1 MTRNIRT
8 DSFSFDTATGL
19 SAEQVQNSRK
29 KYGPNELTPPKRTA
43 WWKDL
48 LAKFD
53 DPTIRILL
61 FAAALSLAVTAIERY
76 ALGNGEAGFLDSL
89 GIFFAVLLA
98 TLVGFLSE
106 RKSAREFE
114 LLNRV
119 KEEIEVKTLRDGQF
133 GAERIDRVVVGDL
146 VRIDPGDK
154 IPADG
159 VLVESTG
166 LYIDQAML
174 TGESVPARKKDFSGE
189 LVLEKLIEATRP
201 GDEWFAARGTMA
213 VDGHGLLLVTAV
225 GDRTEIGGIARS
237 LSDVDPTKSKTPLTA
252 KLSVLAKQ
260 ISVVGVIGAMT
271 IFSVMALVAVWK
283 SPLLPQLFHSTP
295 AAVTLGALS
304 LLVGGLTTRFAL
316 LPFFKRMSME
326 TRTLGPKLLA
336 ALPMAVAA
344 FAILLGVWGTLVT
357 LDWFDEG
364 IALLNEILLAFVVAV
379 TIIVVAV
386 PEGLPMMVTV
396 SLALNMMKMA
406 RENCLVRKL
415 IASETIGAATVIC
428 TDKTG
433 TLTENRM
440 TPVRIFLGEKVYARK
455 DFDQL
460 AETSDWHALCEGIA
474 VNSEANLHVAIDANG
489 AETVTGVGNPTECAL
504 LKFLRE
510 RKFDY
515 LNARKNAERLFELG
529 HNSERKMSVV
539 AVKDSDGFTCFVKG
553 APERILAG
561 CSTLLINGKPEPIGP
576 HLEQIEQT
584 LTAASNDALRVLAL
598 SEIRRAPQSCAVC
611 AHREGSACAKCGER
625 CFVGWVG
632 IADPVRSEVPAA
644 VETCRKAHVEV
655 KMITGDAPAT
665 AVAIARGA
673 GIYAGNPDELV
684 LTSDELAAVPDESL
698 PEVARK
704 IRVLARS
711 TPMDKLRLVKALHK
725 TGEVVAMT
733 GDGTND
739 APALKYAD
747 VGLAM
752 GVTGT
757 EVAKEASDIVLVDDN
772 FKSIVTGVWW
782 GRTLFQNIQRFL
794 QFQLSVNAV
803 ATACALI
810 GPLVGVPLP
819 LTVTQLLWINIIM
832 DTFAAIALSTD
843 PPRLRTMTER
853 PIPRD
858 AHIIT
863 PTMGISILTVSLY
876 QVAILFAAL
885 FGGWFV
891 DPEHIYD
898 FTIPATDPNYL
909 DHNLPSL
916 TIFFTI
922 LVMFQFWHKINCRA
936 LRHDESPFAL
946 LSKNRLFLIIV
957 GTITVVQIIM
967 VQTPFLGH
975 FFRTAPLSLRQWCDI
990 ALLTV
995 TVVPVAWLGRR
1006 IAYYLGLEKAA

>member
-1 MTRNIRT
+1 MPRIIRT
-8 DSFSFDTATGL
+8 SLFSFDTASGL
-19 SAEQVQNSRK
+19 SAERVELLRE
-29 KYGPNELTPPKRTA
+29 KYGLNELSPPRRTP
-43 WWKDL
+43 WWTEL
-48 LAKFD
+48 FAKFD

-61 FAAALSLAVTAIERY
+61 FAAALSLGVTAIERY
-76 ALGNGEAGFLDSL
+76 ALGNDEVSFIDSL

-98 TLVGFLSE
+98 TLVGFFSE
-106 RKSAREFE
+106 RRSARAFE

-119 KEEIEVKTLRDGQF
+119 KEEIAVKTLRDGQL
-133 GAERIDRVVVGDL
+133 GAERIGRIVVGDL

-159 VLVESTG
+159 VLVEAAG
-166 LYIDQAML
+166 LYVDQAML
-174 TGESVPARKKDFSGE
+174 TGESAPARKAEYPGE
-189 LVLEKLIEATRP
+189 LDLETLIAADKIDR
-201 GDEWFAARGTMA
+201 DSFAARGTMVA
-213 VDGHGLLLVTAV
+213 DGHGLMLVTAV
-225 GDRTEIGGIARS
+225 GDRTVMGGIARS
-237 LSDVDPTKSKTPLTA
+237 LAEEDPTKSETPLTA

-260 ISVVGVIGAMT
+260 ISVVGVIGSMA
-271 IFSVMALVAVWK
+271 IFSIMAILAAIK
-283 SPLLPQLFHSTP
+283 SPLLPRLADAPKSAFG
-295 AAVTLGALS
+295 VGILS
-304 LLVGGLTTRFAL
+304 LAAALLLTRSAL
-316 LPFFKRMSME
+316 LPFFRTMAME
-326 TRTLGPKLLA
+326 VKSRRLICLA
-336 ALPMAVAA
+336 ALPSAVAA
-344 FAILLGVWGTLVT
+344 FAVLLGVWGIIASGPSLE
-357 LDWFDEG
+357 EG
-364 IALLNEILLAFVVAV
+364 VELLKNVLLAFVIAV

-440 TPVRIFLGEKVYARK
+440 TPVRILLGGELYGRN
-455 DFDQL
+455 DFERL
-460 AETSDWHALCEGIA
+460 AASPAWSALIEGIA
-474 VNSEANLHVAIDANG
+474 VNSEANLHIEKGENG
-489 AETVTGVGNPTECAL
+489 AETVTDIGNPTECAL

-510 RKFDY
+510 RGVDY
-515 LNARKNAERLFELG
+515 LGERERFRRIFELG
-529 HNSERKMSVV
+529 HNSERKMSAV
-539 AVKDSDGFTCFVKG
+539 AVEDSGASTCFVKG
-553 APERILAG
+553 APEKILAA
-561 CSTLLINGKPEPIGP
+561 CSTILIDGRPEPIEP
-576 HLEQIEQT
+576 HRERVLAT
-584 LTAASNDALRVLAL
+584 LSAASDDALRVLAF
-598 SEIRRAPQSCAVC
+598 SEIRRANAPCA
-611 AHREGSACAKCGER
+611 ACRSSEPEACLRCGGR
-625 CFVGWVG
+625 CFIGLVG
-632 IADPVRSEVPAA
+632 IADPLRREVPAA
-644 VETCRKAHVEV
+644 VRTCQEAFVEV

-665 AVAIARGA
+665 ARAIARGA
-673 GIYAGNPDELV
+673 GIYTGGDDEMV
-684 LTSDELAAVPDESL
+684 LTSDEFAAISDEQL
-698 PEVARK
+698 PAAAKK

-739 APALKYAD
+739 APALKFAD

-752 GVTGT
+752 GVAGT

-803 ATACALI
+803 ATVCALL

-832 DTFAAIALSTD
+832 DTFAALALSAD
-843 PPRLRTMTER
+843 PPRRRTMSER

-863 PTMGISILTVSLY
+863 PSMGISILVVSFY
-876 QVAILFAAL
+876 QVAVLFAAL
-885 FGGWFV
+885 FLGWFV

-898 FTIPATDPNYL
+898 FTIPVTSPDYL
-909 DHNLPSL
+909 DHNLQAL
-916 TIFFTI
+916 TIFFTV
-922 LVMFQFWHKINCRA
+922 LVMFQFWHKFNCRA

-946 LSKNRLFLIIV
+946 LTKNRLFLFIV
-957 GTITVVQIIM
+957 GTITAVQIIM
-967 VQTPFLGH
+967 VQTPFFGR
-975 FFRTAPLSLRQWCDI
+975 FFRTTPLEMRQWLDI

-995 TVVPVAWLGRR
+995 TVIPVAWLGREL
-1006 IAYYLGLEKAA
+1006 AYRLGLEKRG